1 MTLSQKGI
9 LQLQRLS
16 SRLLGL
22 GGVDLAETVERVQ
35 TGDTG
40 ACLAVMGYLLD
51 ATYSSVLL
59 HWMRQHEW
67 FVPFAGTDADFV
79 TQIWRLLR
87 EEGLTPA
94 VTVRQFLSP
103 RYAEAKVSILTSF
116 VALLHKK
123 AAALSRTRRG
133 TTPSSSTFS
142 SRAVNSQ
149 VEVIRGLRRVPLNHV
164 EIDVLPPH
172 ASRIPF
178 LRPQITSTWSGFTAP
193 GIRA

>member
-142 SRAVNSQ
+142 SVLGTPARSLGSPRTEGSRAPS
-149 VEVIRGLRRVPLNHV
+149 VIALDRSSATLASVFCGAPESVGL
-164 EIDVLPPH
+164 H
-172 ASRIPF
+172 A
-178 LRPQITSTWSGFTAP
+178 
-193 GIRA
+193 